1 VELLTY
7 ARPYSVAAFSY
18 AKQQDQIE
26 QWQQMLDFCLCVFNN
41 DKMQFVLSSHQYNK
55 QQKSDIFIDVCKDNI
70 SDKCI
75 NFLKFIFSNSR
86 IYLLPSICQ
95 QFITQRME
103 LNNQK
108 RIKVISVLKLKA
120 KQLKTIVKKIE
131 ARLKCSLIAENI
143 VDKDILGGII
153 IESQDVV
160 IDLSLR
166 TKILQLK
173 NNIIN

>member
-1 VELLTY
+1 MELLTY

-18 AKQQDQIE
+18 ARQQDQIE

-41 DKMQFVLSSHQYNK
+41 DKMQFVLSNHRYNK
-55 QQKSDIFIDVCKDNI
+55 QQKADLFIDTCKDNV
-70 SDKCI
+70 SDKFI

-86 IYLLPSICQ
+86 IYLLPSIRQ
-95 QFITQRME
+95 QFISQRME
-103 LNNQK
+103 LNKQK
-108 RIKVISVLKLKA
+108 CIKVISVLKLKA
-120 KQLKTIVKKIE
+120 KQLKTIVQKLE

-143 VDKDILGGII
+143 VDKNILGGII